1 MSKKFYETPQ
11 CEAFEMVL
19 QNVVLQGSP
28 TTPGD
33 PLVVDDPFDFGSL
46 GF

>member
-19 QNVVLQGSP
+19 QNVVLQGSNF
-28 TTPGD
+28 GD
-33 PLVVDDPFDFGSL
+33 PGQPGSDLDLLDELVF
-46 GF
+46 